1 MSDDLATGLAV
12 AGFVLAVVSLTWQ
25 FWFTHRVDRARLS
38 LDPPIGLVEV
48 VVLAR
53 DLCRLGGAW

>member
-1 MSDDLATGLAV
+1 LRLGA
-12 AGFVLAVVSLTWQ
+12 
-25 FWFTHRVDRARLS
+25 LS
-38 LDPPIGLVEV
+38 LDPPIGLVEA